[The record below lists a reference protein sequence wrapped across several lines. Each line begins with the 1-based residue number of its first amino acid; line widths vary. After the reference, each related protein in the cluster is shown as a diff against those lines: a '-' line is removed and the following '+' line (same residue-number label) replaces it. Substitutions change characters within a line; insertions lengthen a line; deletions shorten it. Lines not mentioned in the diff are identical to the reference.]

1 MDDIKD
7 ELLKKIYNLPEDM
20 ILIIKEFL
28 PKRVLVFTNREN
40 YSLYHHFVKKSISDY
55 ENYIR
60 DMIRRDNSFVFEY
73 ILNENYKKWETIKK
87 YKYKNMIFNNYFYF
101 TFSYCIENESTNCRN
116 IITNFLKIHGL
127 GKNLHKKNVVKYI
140 RWKD

>member
-1 MDDIKD
+1 MTVIKD

-20 ILIIKEFL
+20 IKIIKEFL
-28 PKRVLVFTNREN
+28 PKKFLVFINREN
-40 YSLYHHFVKKSISDY
+40 YDLYHHLVKKYIFDY

-73 ILNENYKKWETIKK
+73 ILKENYKKWENIKQ
-87 YKYKNMIFNNYFYF
+87 YKYKNMIFKNYFYF
-101 TFSYCIENESTNCRN
+101 TISYCIENESTNCRN
-116 IITNFLKIHGL
+116 IINLFLKLHGL